1 MDNYI
6 KRTNTYQNQFQNK
19 DGFNNDSKNF
29 TILNNS
35 VQPLS
40 YPSPLQPTE
49 ENEKISKDKLFAED
63 YLKKCKALHIK
74 ALNSFKEGKVKE
86 GLAELE
92 KEENYLLGLRKVIT
106 EKKKY
111 LVSYLEGISTMIK
124 EIHSISDAYLKEK
137 YKLISKYTK
146 YLQQKIQKPN
156 TPLPSIM
163 SLIQSDFLINFG
175 DVYTEYQN
183 YEKILYSFWLKT
195 NITNHKTLLLYGPKG
210 SGKTVNAYAFAA
222 MIHSPI
228 LVIDNVEMFT
238 VFQDFVYQI
247 YTLSK
252 NIQPL
257 IIYIKNLEKMTQAQS
272 HIFYMIDKITEKKD
286 NRILII
292 ASCNCPP
299 NNLPKPFF
307 NKFVYIQYVPNAKN
321 KGNYINFIGKTM
333 NIPINLSTEESVNIS
348 QSAYLYSNEELKDA
362 LEMASQLKN
371 DLGNDDD
378 LIENKIS
385 YDTLMNYIQLIT
397 PNMNQQ
403 MYNGFL
409 QKDYTNIKPNVE
421 RPFMFA

>member
-1 MDNYI
+1 MDNHV
-6 KRTNTYQNQFQNK
+6 KRTNTYQNQVQNINGL
-19 DGFNNDSKNF
+19 DNDSKNF
-29 TILNNS
+29 TILNNY

-49 ENEKISKDKLFAED
+49 ENEKILKDKLFAED
-63 YLKKCKALHIK
+63 YLQKCRARHIK
-74 ALNSFKEGKVKE
+74 ALNYFKANKIKE
-86 GLAELE
+86 GLAELV

-111 LVSYLEGISTMIK
+111 LVSYLQGITTMIN

-146 YLQQKIQKPN
+146 YTQQKIQKPN

-163 SLIQSDFLINFG
+163 SLIQNDFLINFV

-183 YEKILYSFWLKT
+183 YENILYSFWLKT

-210 SGKTVNAYAFAA
+210 SGKTANVYAFAA

-228 LVIDNVEMFT
+228 FVIDNVEMFT

-247 YTLSK
+247 YNISK

-257 IIYIKNLEKMTQAQS
+257 IIYIKNIEKMSQAQS
-272 HIFYMIDKITEKKD
+272 HIFYLIEKITEKKD
-286 NRILII
+286 NKILII

-299 NNLPKPFF
+299 NYLPKPFF
-307 NKFVYIQYVPNAKN
+307 NKFVYMQYVPNAKN
-321 KGNYINFIGKTM
+321 KGNFINFIGKKM
-333 NIPINLSTEESVNIS
+333 NIPINLSTEESVNLS
-348 QSAYLYSNEELKDA
+348 QSAYLYSNGELKDA

-371 DLGNDDD
+371 DLNDND
-378 LIENKIS
+378 LIENNIS
-385 YDTLMNYIQLIT
+385 YDTLMNYIKLIT
-397 PNMNQQ
+397 PNMNQE
-403 MYNGFL
+403 MYNGYL
-409 QKDYTNIKPNVE
+409 QKDFTNIKSNVE
-421 RPFMFA
+421 KPFMFA